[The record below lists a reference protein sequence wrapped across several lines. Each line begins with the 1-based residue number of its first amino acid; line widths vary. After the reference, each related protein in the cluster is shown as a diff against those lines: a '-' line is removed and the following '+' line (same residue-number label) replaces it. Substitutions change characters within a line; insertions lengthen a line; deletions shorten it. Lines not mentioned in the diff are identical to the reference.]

1 MQPCERSVLLVG
13 ATGAFGERLAA
24 GLIRSGIAVI
34 AVARN
39 TARLEK
45 LARQLGTQISIETCE
60 RSRIDTPFLNI
71 LRSRHPGLYAVADAS
86 GPFQASDDR
95 LPRAAIGAHLH
106 YVDLADAR
114 DFVGHIS
121 DLDQAARSADI
132 AVLSGA
138 SSTPALSHAVL
149 DWLVADART
158 IMSIDV
164 SIAPGNRAPRGLSVV
179 QAILSTV
186 GQPVRVF
193 RGGRWSEHAG
203 WSLGKTVTLP
213 GIGKRPVALCE
224 TPDLDLLVARYHPTV
239 DAIFR
244 AGLELSLLHY
254 GVAALGLFVRLGLV
268 KTLTPLAR
276 PLRTIADLLKPFGSD
291 RGGMR
296 IDARLVNDK
305 GDLVHRVWT
314 LSANAGAGPYIPT
327 LPALAAL
334 KMLADNSLSWRGAA
348 ACAGIIPYDV
358 IAAQFTHH
366 GITAK
371 QCGTATPPPLMKR
384 LLGADYD
391 ILPAVIRN
399 GHDVSG
405 VLVLEGRADATS
417 PDGIITAIFSRVF
430 RFPRG
435 GANMPLRVEM
445 RGENDGSETWT
456 RIYPDVTMRSN
467 LRNADPSTQC
477 LDEVFGPIAIRLK
490 WRATDVSL
498 TLSPIGARLFGIPLP
513 SFLCPRSIARE
524 TVDNNGRFQFDVDI
538 AMPLIGPIVRYRGY
552 LVPLA
557 PDRG

>member
-1 MQPCERSVLLVG
+1 
-13 ATGAFGERLAA
+13 
-24 GLIRSGIAVI
+24 
-34 AVARN
+34 
-39 TARLEK
+39 
-45 LARQLGTQISIETCE
+45 
-60 RSRIDTPFLNI
+60 
-71 LRSRHPGLYAVADAS
+71 
-86 GPFQASDDR
+86 
-95 LPRAAIGAHLH
+95 
-106 YVDLADAR
+106 
-114 DFVGHIS
+114 
-121 DLDQAARSADI
+121 
-132 AVLSGA
+132 
-138 SSTPALSHAVL
+138 
-149 DWLVADART
+149 
-158 IMSIDV
+158 
-164 SIAPGNRAPRGLSVV
+164 
-179 QAILSTV
+179 
-186 GQPVRVF
+186 
-193 RGGRWSEHAG
+193 
-203 WSLGKTVTLP
+203 
-213 GIGKRPVALCE
+213 
-224 TPDLDLLVARYHPTV
+224 
-239 DAIFR
+239 
-244 AGLELSLLHY
+244 
-254 GVAALGLFVRLGLV
+254 
-268 KTLTPLAR
+268 
-276 PLRTIADLLKPFGSD
+276 
-291 RGGMR
+291 
-296 IDARLVNDK
+296 
-305 GDLVHRVWT
+305 
-314 LSANAGAGPYIPT
+314 
-327 LPALAAL
+327 
-334 KMLADNSLSWRGAA
+334 MLADNSLSWRGAA

-371 QCGTATPPPLMKR
+371 QCETATPPPLMKR

-391 ILPAVIRN
+391 TLPAVIRN

-477 LDEVFGPIAIRLK
+477 LDEVFGPVAIRLK

>member
-1 MQPCERSVLLVG
+1 MQPFERSVLLVG

-45 LARQLGTQISIETCE
+45 LAQQLGTQISIETCE
-60 RSRIDTPFLNI
+60 RSRIDTPFLNA
-71 LRSRHPGLYAVADAS
+71 LRSRYPGVYAIADSS
-86 GPFQASDDR
+86 GPFQASDHR
-95 LPRAAIGAHLH
+95 LPRAAIGAGLH

-114 DFVGHIS
+114 DFVGHIGN
-121 DLDQAARSADI
+121 LDQDARSEGV

-138 SSTPALSHAVL
+138 SSTPALSHAAL
-149 DWLVADART
+149 DRLLADARAV
-158 IMSIDV
+158 ISIDV

-179 QAILSTV
+179 KAILSTV

-193 RGGRWSEHAG
+193 RSGRWSEYAG
-203 WSLGKTVTLP
+203 WSLGKKVTLP
-213 GIGKRPVALCE
+213 GIGSRPVALCE
-224 TPDLDLLVARYHPTV
+224 TPDLDLLVSRYHPKA

-244 AGLELSLLHY
+244 AGLELGLLHY
-254 GVAALGLFVRLGLV
+254 GVAALGLFVRLGLI

-276 PLRTIADLLKPFGSD
+276 PLRAIADLFKPFGSD

-296 IDARLVNDK
+296 IDALLINDK
-305 GDLVHRVWT
+305 GDLTRRVWT
-314 LSANAGAGPYIPT
+314 LSANAGVGPYIPT

-358 IAAQFTHH
+358 IAAEFAHH
-366 GITAK
+366 GITAE
-371 QCGTATPPPLMKR
+371 QSETAAPPPLMKR

-391 ILPAVIRN
+391 TLPAAIRDS
-399 GHDVSG
+399 HDVSG

-417 PDGIITAIFSRVF
+417 PDGIITAMFSRVF

-435 GANMPLRVEM
+435 GTNMPLRVEM
-445 RGENDGSETWT
+445 RSENDGSETWT

-467 LRNADPSTQC
+467 LRNVDPFTHC
-477 LDEVFGPIAIRLK
+477 LDEVFGPVAIRLEWK
-490 WRATDVSL
+490 ATDSDL
-498 TLSPIGARLFGIPLP
+498 TLHIVGARLLGLPLP
-513 SFLCPRSIARE
+513 SILQPRSSARE
-524 TVDNNGRFQFDVDI
+524 SVDNNGRFHFDVDI
-538 AMPLIGPIVRYRGY
+538 AMPLVGSIVRYKGY
-552 LVPLA
+552 LTPAALS
-557 PDRG
+557 